1 MDERL
6 SPRRTE
12 LTTRVSGA
20 DSSSRVSTVGDSA
33 EAAGP
38 EAEAVRVEVLE
49 LAWTTGVDGR
59 CGAVARLGA
68 GTEASASMIG
78 RRDRVPYSTARIC
91 PVGTAVAGSP
101 EVYIGTGMTS
111 RCPGW
116 MTVER
121 TPFVCIRSETL
132 IPCCE
137 LMRPSESPRRTMCS
151 VAVRL
156 ASDGNASYSAM
167 NRSCVP

>member
-6 SPRRTE
+6 TPRRTE
-12 LTTRVSGA
+12 KAARVSGA
-20 DSSSRVSTVGDSA
+20 DSSSGVSTVGDSA

-68 GTEASASMIG
+68 GTEASASMSG
-78 RRDRVPYSTARIC
+78 RRGRVPYSTARIC

-101 EVYIGTGMTS
+101 EVYSGSGMTS
-111 RCPGW
+111 RCAGRLSVQRMPG
-116 MTVER
+116 
-121 TPFVCIRSETL
+121 
-132 IPCCE
+132 
-137 LMRPSESPRRTMCS
+137 
-151 VAVRL
+151 
-156 ASDGNASYSAM
+156 G
-167 NRSCVP
+167 